1 MKKLLSLVV
10 SCMLV
15 IGMVGCN
22 SDELTKVDSS
32 NTLKQVQD
40 IMGSNY
46 KVLEANLNDSVLVV
60 KTQIDYSGDWDNL
73 FKRNLHAVEEIAID
87 LDLSNIKELQYWSV
101 CQTTD
106 DGTKKTFACTIG
118 KEQLQMIQD
127 RKVVASDIG
136 NMTSKMTDLYL
147 DRELLQGLS
156 NEVAAKIVMND
167 TEYTEEDTTKEKQET
182 TEKDNNSNNTS
193 KENNT
198 KKQTDKNIENTKE
211 ETKQTTKE
219 SKKYEVGSDEWKD
232 ECVKDGTHLQEE
244 ADKQD
249 SNPET
254 NIDEPELPQDDWQP
268 EDDERYMC
276 SYCGEWFTADEL
288 TRHEAICKRSQMD
301 KYEVNDNSYSY
312 NEEVDDEMVDEDTY
326 NEYNQ

>member
-167 TEYTEEDTTKEKQET
+167 TKDTEEDTTKEKQET
-182 TEKDNNSNNTS
+182 TVEDNTKVETS
-193 KENNT
+193 KQET
-198 KKQTDKNIENTKE
+198 TKE

-254 NIDEPELPQDDWQP
+254 NLDEPELPQDDWQP
-268 EDDERYMC
+268 EDDER
-276 SYCGEWFTADEL
+276 
-288 TRHEAICKRSQMD
+288 
-301 KYEVNDNSYSY
+301 
-312 NEEVDDEMVDEDTY
+312 
-326 NEYNQ
+326 